1 MVNSKKASSK
11 PKSTPNIST
20 KSKTS
25 IREITVP
32 ETSTMPRTQK
42 EEKIL
47 FETIRI
53 TVEEELLAHVEAIK
67 QIIVCNF
74 KSDK

>member
-20 KSKTS
+20 KSKKT
-25 IREITVP
+25 IREITAP

-74 KSDK
+74 KNDK

>member
-25 IREITVP
+25 IREITAP